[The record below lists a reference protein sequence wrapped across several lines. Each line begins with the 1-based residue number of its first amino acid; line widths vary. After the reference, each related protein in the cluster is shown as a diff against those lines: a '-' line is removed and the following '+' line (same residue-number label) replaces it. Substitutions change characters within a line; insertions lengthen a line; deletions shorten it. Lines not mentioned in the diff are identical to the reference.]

1 MKPMRYPSLAGLA
14 LLASLTMLASIF
26 GAGAADAQVGGDL
39 NISPKRVVFEG
50 AQKSSTVFVY
60 NRGGSAVSYKIEL
73 IDRVMTPD
81 GQIRAADELAKTADG
96 AAAAARLKS
105 AAAMIQYTP
114 RRVTL
119 APGQSQTIRLRML
132 APTALA
138 DGEYRTTLTVSALPP
153 EDAGLTAEQAVDAAG
168 RELSVKVIALFGV
181 SIPLIVRRGP
191 HEVHAAFQDAK
202 VDRTGLHLMLLRQGA
217 GSIYGD
223 IELHRG
229 GAKGEVVG
237 ALKGVGVYEEV
248 DRRPLDVTLTKP
260 VVPGEALTLLFRDDD
275 AKAGT
280 VLASEALKAS

>member
-1 MKPMRYPSLAGLA
+1 MKFMRFPSLAGLA
-14 LLASLTMLASIF
+14 LLASLPI
-26 GAGAADAQVGGDL
+26 AGPAHAQVGADL

-60 NRGGSAVSYKIEL
+60 NRGEAAVSYKIEL

-81 GQIRAADELAKTADG
+81 GQIRATDELAKTADG

-105 AAAMIQYTP
+105 ASAMIQYTP

-132 APTALA
+132 APAALA

-153 EDAGLTAEQAVDAAG
+153 EDAGLTAEKAVDASG

-191 HEVHAAFQDAK
+191 HEVSAAFQAAR
-202 VDRTGLHLMLLRQGA
+202 VDRTGLHLVLLRQGV

-229 GAKGEVVG
+229 GPKGELLG

-248 DRRPLDVTLTKP
+248 DRRPLDVMLTKP
-260 VVPGEALTLLFRDDD
+260 VASGEALTLLFRDDD
-275 AKAGT
+275 TKAGT
-280 VLASEALKAS
+280 VLASEGLKASY